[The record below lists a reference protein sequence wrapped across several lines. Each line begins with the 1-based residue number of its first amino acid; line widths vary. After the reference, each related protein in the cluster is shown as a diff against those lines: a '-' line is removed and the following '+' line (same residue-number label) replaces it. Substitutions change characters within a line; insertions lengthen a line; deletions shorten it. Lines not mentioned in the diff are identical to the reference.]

1 MWIRDVLSFQT
12 ALYCAKH
19 QQQQKTQ
26 PVSRDDNT
34 EAKVTQTLSGS
45 KFTFQK
51 NHEQ

>member
-19 QQQQKTQ
+19 QQQKTQ